1 MSTGRI
7 VLDSALGAALGAAY
21 AAQMVRWLRVL
32 QREHYE
38 PSSMRRFLGRW
49 STPQVASA
57 KSPERSTQRRPITLT
72 HVLVV
77 VLVVATVLRV
87 DPFVVVVT
95 VLYGVFCP
103 RGLTMKGRTS
113 ALRWTRRLTL
123 TAVIAT
129 IISVL
134 LGLAGL
140 FTPRPWLVFVAMVW
154 AVPVMLD
161 LTSRL
166 LAPFERHH
174 SQQFVDQAV
183 ARLAK
188 VGPRIVAIT
197 GSYGKTSTKNHLADL
212 LRPDGGVVAS
222 PRSFNNRSGLS
233 RAINENLEDG
243 TRVFIA
249 EMGTY
254 GPGEIRE
261 LCSWCPP
268 ELAMVTAIGPV
279 HLERMK
285 SLDVVEQA
293 KYEVTERATT
303 VVVNID
309 DLRLSR
315 WVDRLSGAGK
325 RVRTAGSTAAGASVR
340 VIPQGP
346 LWSVVVDGENV
357 VEVDAVSGIQATN
370 LACAIAAALE
380 LGLGLEQLASRVGL
394 VTSVANRSNVVMAPS
409 GVVVIDDTFNANPA
423 SALAALNLLGS
434 MELSGRRV
442 VVTPGLVE
450 LGDEQYSANMELGR
464 KVASLKATLVAVGRT
479 NARPLQVGYVGSVER
494 FDTRDEAVSWVRA
507 TLVPGDGV
515 LYLNDLP
522 DHYP

>member
-1 MSTGRI
+1 VSTGAW
-7 VLDSALGAALGAAY
+7 VSGSLLGVALVGAY
-21 AAQMVRWLRVL
+21 VAQMVRWLRVL

-49 STPQVASA
+49 STPQVAPA
-57 KSPERSTQRRPITLT
+57 KSPERSKEKRPITLS

-87 DPFVVVVT
+87 DTLVVLVT

-103 RGLTMKGRTS
+103 QGLSMKGRTS
-113 ALRWTRRLTL
+113 KLQWTRRLTL
-123 TAVIAT
+123 TAIVAT
-129 IISVL
+129 IISVAI
-134 LGLAGL
+134 GLAGF
-140 FTPRPWLVFVAMVW
+140 FTTRPWLVFVAMVW

-161 LTSRL
+161 VTSRL
-166 LAPFERHH
+166 LAPYERHH
-174 SQQFVDQAV
+174 SQKFVDQAV

-188 VGPRIVAIT
+188 VKPRIVAIT

-233 RAINENLEDG
+233 RAINENLVDG

-268 ELAMVTAIGPV
+268 ELAVVTAIGPV

-285 SLDVVEQA
+285 SLEVIEQA
-293 KYEVTERATT
+293 KYEVTERAAT

-309 DLRLSR
+309 DLRLLR
-315 WVDRLSGAGK
+315 WVERLTGEGK
-325 RVRTAGSTAAGASVR
+325 RVRTAGSMAATASVR
-340 VIPQGP
+340 VIPQGAK
-346 LWSVVVDGENV
+346 WSVVVDGETV
-357 VEVDAVSGIQATN
+357 VNADLVSGIQATN

-380 LGLGLEQLASRVGL
+380 LGLGVDQVAARVGL
-394 VTSVANRSNVVMAPS
+394 VETVANRSNVVMATS

-423 SALAALNLLGS
+423 SALAALTLLGS
-434 MELSGRRV
+434 LALSGRRV

-450 LGDEQYSANMELGR
+450 LGDEQYGANMELGR
-464 KVASLKATLVAVGRT
+464 KAASVKAILVAVGRT
-479 NARPLQVGYVGSVER
+479 NVKPLQVGYASPIQR